1 MSCDFHEW
9 SAAYVLGSLSPA
21 ERTDYERHLAGCDEC
36 AGAVRQLAGLP
47 GLLAKVPPDVL
58 ETPPA
63 GGDRPVP
70 DTLLPALVD
79 AARRDQRRRS
89 VRLLAA
95 AAAAAVVVAGGS
107 AAVAA
112 TVAHDDSAR
121 STTPP
126 AATAPDI
133 ADPLRLMPVGPG
145 SSTGWVSLTPVA
157 WGTRLDL
164 TCEYDSPY
172 GGHAAYAY
180 ALVVTTTDGRTE
192 QVATWKALPGKELH
206 VTGATAATPDDI
218 AEVEV
223 VDSEGDAVLRLAQ

>member
-21 ERTDYERHLAGCDEC
+21 ERTDYERHLAGCEEC
-36 AGAVRQLAGLP
+36 TAAVRQLAGLP
-47 GLLAKVPPDVL
+47 GLLAKVPADVL
-58 ETPPA
+58 ETSGA
-63 GGDRPVP
+63 EPVP
-70 DTLLPALVD
+70 DTLRPALVD
-79 AARRDQRRRS
+79 ATRRDQRRRS
-89 VRLLAA
+89 TRLLV
-95 AAAAAVVVAGGS
+95 AAAAAVVLVGGGS
-107 AAVAA
+107 AAIAA
-112 TVAHDDSAR
+112 TVAHDDQPLASAP
-121 STTPP
+121 TT
-126 AATAPDI
+126 AGNVGTADR
-133 ADPLRLMPVGPG
+133 LRMMPVGPG
-145 SSTGWVSLTPVA
+145 SSSGWVSLTPVA

-206 VTGATAATPDDI
+206 VTGSTAATPDDI

-223 VDSEGDAVLRLAQ
+223 LDSEGDAVLRLAQ